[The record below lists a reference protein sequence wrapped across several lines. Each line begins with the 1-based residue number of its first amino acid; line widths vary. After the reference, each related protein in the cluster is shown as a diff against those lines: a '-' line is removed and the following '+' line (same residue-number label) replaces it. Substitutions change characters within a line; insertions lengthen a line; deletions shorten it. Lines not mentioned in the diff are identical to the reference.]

1 MGSIAWRCSGNPPSR
16 SVARFMLPAL
26 IVDSGRGA
34 EHGIS
39 ILSREAIQ
47 TLKAPVLVAR
57 LRPMKDARPCGD
69 MDGAMTGM

>member
-1 MGSIAWRCSGNPPSR
+1 
-16 SVARFMLPAL
+16 MLPAL